1 MNRILFSI
9 LIFFTFETCRG
20 IIYRQE
26 KIPGK
31 IGNVEGLK
39 SAKVCAYNFLF
50 LVSAGDAS
58 ITEAK
63 RQGEID
69 RIRSVEIEV
78 SSFLFIFF
86 RRHCLILTGD

>member
-1 MNRILFSI
+1 MFA
-9 LIFFTFETCRG
+9 FETCKG
-20 IIYRQE
+20 IIFRQE
-26 KIPGK
+26 KLPGK
-31 IGNVEGLK
+31 IGNVEGTK

-69 RIRSVEIEV
+69 RIHSIEIEV
-78 SSFLFIFF
+78 TSFLFIFL
-86 RRHCLILTGD
+86 RRHCLILTGT

>member
-9 LIFFTFETCRG
+9 FTVFALYTCKG
-20 IIYRQE
+20 IVYRQE

-63 RQGEID
+63 RQGEIS
-69 RIRSVEIEV
+69 RIHSIEIEV
-78 SSFLFIFF
+78 SSFFFIFF
-86 RRHCLILTGD
+86 RRHCLTLTGD

>member
-9 LIFFTFETCRG
+9 LLVLSFETCKG

-31 IGNVEGLK
+31 IGNVEGIK
-39 SAKVCAYNFLF
+39 SAKVCVYNFLF

-63 RQGEID
+63 RQGEIS
-69 RIRSVEIEV
+69 RIHSVEIEV
-78 SSFLFIFF
+78 SSFLFIFV

>member
-1 MNRILFSI
+1 MNRIIFSI
-9 LIFFTFETCRG
+9 LLVFTLEACKG

-31 IGNVEGLK
+31 IGNVEGRK

-63 RQGEID
+63 RVGEID
-69 RIRSVEIEV
+69 RIHSVEIEV